1 MADGFQCQCQLLLI
15 CGGCLEDSIE
25 KLSGAVSRSD
35 RKVCHDQRG
44 LGLGKEYGC
53 ICICIQTPKL
63 GAGSGLFH
71 GNPGLQRD

>member
-1 MADGFQCQCQLLLI
+1 ML
-15 CGGCLEDSIE
+15 